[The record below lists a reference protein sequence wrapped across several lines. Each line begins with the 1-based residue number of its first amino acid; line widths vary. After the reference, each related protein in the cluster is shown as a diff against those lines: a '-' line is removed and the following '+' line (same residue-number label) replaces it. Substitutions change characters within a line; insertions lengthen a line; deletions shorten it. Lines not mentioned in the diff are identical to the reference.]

1 MADARTPKIPRDQ
14 LLGLL
19 DGGEKRTVQMAPLQL
34 QHLLLPERTT
44 ANLVVLLD
52 KPKRHPRHRH
62 QLAIYCLL
70 AIVFFLL
77 GFYLA

>member
-1 MADARTPKIPRDQ
+1 MQTPTIPREQ
-14 LLGLL
+14 LMSLL
-19 DGGEKRTVQMAPLQL
+19 ESDEERRTVQMKPLQL

-52 KPKRHPRHRH
+52 KPKRQPRRHPI
-62 QLAIYCLL
+62 AIYCLL
-70 AIVFFLL
+70 AISFFLL